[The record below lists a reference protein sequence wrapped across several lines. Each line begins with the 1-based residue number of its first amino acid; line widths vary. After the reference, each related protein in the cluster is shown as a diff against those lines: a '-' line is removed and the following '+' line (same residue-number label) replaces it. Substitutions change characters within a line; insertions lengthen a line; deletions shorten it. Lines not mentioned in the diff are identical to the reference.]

1 MKFPTIFHRSTSSR
15 VSNDE
20 DTSPS
25 DLLSTPLHSS
35 EHSYDHRARHQDDLI
50 SVISAMQESENGL
63 YNPTRKFTYH
73 VNNIADPMQC
83 QSITPLV
90 DEECRTRMLTWC
102 SNVSIYVCIT
112 PTSSSRICILIYHF
126 YVTSLHDTPGIIYI
140 YIHT

>member
-25 DLLSTPLHSS
+25 DLLSTPLHLS
-35 EHSYDHRARHQDDLI
+35 ESSYDHRARHQDDSRHQDDLI

-73 VNNIADPMQC
+73 VNTIADPMQC

-102 SNVSIYVCIT
+102 SNVSILCIASVYV
-112 PTSSSRICILIYHF
+112 SRQHLLLE
-126 YVTSLHDTPGIIYI
+126 YVY
-140 YIHT
+140 

>member
-15 VSNDE
+15 VSKDE

-35 EHSYDHRARHQDDLI
+35 EHSYDHRVRHQDDLI

-83 QSITPLV
+83 RSITPLV

-102 SNVSIYVCIT
+102 SNVSIYVCI
-112 PTSSSRICILIYHF
+112 SF
-126 YVTSLHDTPGIIYI
+126 YVSRQHLLLGYV
-140 YIHT
+140 Y